1 MFEVELYSKDRTRR
15 NSLGAFTSGSVT
27 VGRWAGEA
35 TFDIP
40 GNTAQP
46 RLDLIRERGTRVR
59 ILDEGQPVMTGLIT
73 HRSGTGP
80 VNPTTGFTVSSDVR
94 VLQDILAWPISTAT
108 LAAQTTAYRTITGP
122 LETVVKTV
130 LQENATRLA
139 YPITIAP
146 DLARGPTVTVQW
158 RFHSIFER
166 LKALLEQHNA
176 MIDVLMDS
184 AGVLQAEY
192 RPGRTINKPF
202 DILSGTLSSW
212 EWEDQPPTVTR
223 VVVGGQGEG
232 TARKLVSVIDTARE
246 TLWNTVIEQFVDAR
260 DIEGTADQPLIDRG
274 WEYLAEGKEKTG
286 VKLGLVSTRER
297 PYGDG
302 YMVGD
307 LVTVNTGD
315 SRASLTAPLSGATIT
330 QDQNGRRLDPSV
342 DTIESNTSTMYR
354 LLSRMTR
361 ELNTLK
367 RR

>member
-1 MFEVELYSKDRTRR
+1 MFEIELYSKDRARR

-35 TFDIP
+35 TFTIP
-40 GNTAQP
+40 QNTAQP
-46 RLDLIRERGTRVR
+46 RIDLIRERGTRVR
-59 ILDEGQPVMTGLIT
+59 ILDEGQACMSGLIT

-80 VNPTTGFTVSSDVR
+80 VNPTSAFTVSSDAR
-94 VLQDILAWPISTAT
+94 ILHDLLAWPVPTAT
-108 LAAQTTAYRTITGP
+108 LANQTVTYRTITGP

-130 LQENATRLA
+130 LQENATRLGVA
-139 YPITIAP
+139 LTIAP
-146 DLARGPTVTVQW
+146 NQMRGPTVTVQW

-166 LKALLEQHNA
+166 IKALLEQHNV
-176 MIDVLMDS
+176 MLDVLMDS
-184 AGVLQAEY
+184 AGVLQVEY
-192 RPGRTINKPF
+192 REARTIAKPF
-202 DILSGTLSSW
+202 DVMSGTLSSW

-232 TARKLVSVIDTARE
+232 SARKLVSVVDTARE
-246 TLWNTVIEQFVDAR
+246 VLWQTKIEQFVDAR
-260 DIEGTADQPLIDRG
+260 DIEGTLDAPLIDRG
-274 WEYLAEGKEKTG
+274 SEYLAEGKEKTG

-315 SRASLTAPLSGATIT
+315 SRNSLTAPLSGVTIT
-330 QDQNGRRLDPSV
+330 QDQGGRRVEPAV

-361 ELNTLK
+361 DLNTLK

>member
-1 MFEVELYSKDRTRR
+1 MFEVEIFDKNRWRR
-15 NSLGAFTSGSVT
+15 NSLGAFTSGTVT

-35 TFDIP
+35 TFMIP

-46 RLDLIRERGTRVR
+46 RIDLLRERGTRLR
-59 ILDEGQPVMTGLIT
+59 ILDEGSVVMTGLIT

-80 VNPTTGFTVSSDVR
+80 VNPTTGFTVSSDAR
-94 VLQDILAWPISTAT
+94 VLQDWLAWPVPTAT
-108 LAAQTTAYRTITGP
+108 LSGQTTAYRTLTGP

-130 LQENATRLA
+130 LQENATRLSEA
-139 YPITIAP
+139 ITVAP
-146 DLARGPTVTVQW
+146 TQGRGPTVTVQW

-176 MIDVLMDS
+176 MVDVLMGAD
-184 AGVLQAEY
+184 GVLTAEY
-192 RPGRTINKPF
+192 RPGRTIAKPF

-232 TARKLVSVIDTARE
+232 TARKLVSVVDTGRE
-246 TLWNTVIEQFVDAR
+246 TLWQTKIEHFVDAR
-260 DIEGTADQPLIDRG
+260 DIEGTANQPLIDRG

-302 YMVGD
+302 YRVGD

-315 SRASLTAPLSGATIT
+315 SRASLTAPLSSVTIT
-330 QDQNGRRLDPSV
+330 QDQNGRRVEPAV

-354 LLSRMTR
+354 LFSRMDR
-361 ELNTLK
+361 NVRTLM